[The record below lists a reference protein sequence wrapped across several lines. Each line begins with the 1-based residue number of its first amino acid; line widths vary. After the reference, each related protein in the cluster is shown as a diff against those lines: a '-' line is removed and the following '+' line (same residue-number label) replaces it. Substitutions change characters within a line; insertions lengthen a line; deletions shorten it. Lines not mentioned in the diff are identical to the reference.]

1 MAHASQLIETDI
13 LAYLKSQEQKSL
25 LRFITCGSVDDGK
38 STLIGRLLYE
48 SKMIYDDQLTALRQD
63 SKKMGT
69 QGQDID
75 FALLVDGLA
84 SEREQGITIDVA
96 YRYFSTD
103 KRKFIVADT
112 PGHEEYT
119 RNMATGA
126 STAQLAIL
134 MVDARQGILAQTRRH
149 SMIVKLLGVKQVVLA
164 INKMDL
170 VGYSNA
176 TFDQIV
182 QDYRTFA
189 KQIGLNHVD
198 AIPVSA
204 LKGDN
209 ITQTSPHMKW
219 YTGPS
224 LMHYLETVPIQA
236 FDDTALFSMPVQWVN
251 RPHLDFRGFSGQI
264 TSGTI
269 AVGDAV
275 RVLPSKKTTTVATIV
290 TMDGDLSQATQGQS
304 VTLTL
309 NDDIDISRGDLIV
322 AQSYAIPTGHRFSS
336 TLVWM
341 SADEMV
347 PGQSYWIKIRAKLL
361 LGTISPPDYKINMT
375 TLEHDPSD
383 TLSLNEIGQCTCTFD
398 QEIAYEAYQDNS
410 HLGSFIIIDRET
422 NNTVGMG
429 LIETSVDEATWTA
442 QYIRDRDTYW
452 SKGMVPASL
461 RMQKNGHRPIMVIL
475 TGMVTQD
482 QYYTVGTTIETA
494 LVQADIQAYRY
505 GFQFM
510 RQVDADNV
518 DTLRRDMIR
527 QLVDVGY
534 AFMDAGMVFICAIR
548 QFVGDEIAT
557 IQTMVAPFDALV
569 IDILSD
575 DPVKITQS
583 IKDAICP

>member
-134 MVDARQGILAQTRRH
+134 MVDARQGILTQTRRH

-170 VGYSNA
+170 VGYSESI
-176 TFDQIV
+176 FDQIV
-182 QDYRTFA
+182 LDYREFA

-209 ITQTSPHMKW
+209 ITQTSNDMRW
-219 YTGPS
+219 YTGSS

-236 FDDTALFSMPVQWVN
+236 FDDTSLFSMPVQWVN

-275 RVLPSKKTTTVATIV
+275 RVLPSKKTTTVAAIV
-290 TMDGDLSQATQGQS
+290 TMDGEPSQAIQGES

-322 AQSYAIPTGHRFSS
+322 AQSYTIPTGHRFSS

-461 RMQKNGHRPIMVIL
+461 RMQKNGHRPMMVIL

-482 QYYTVGTTIETA
+482 QYYTVGTAIETA
-494 LVQADIQAYRY
+494 LVQADVQAYRY

-527 QLVDVGY
+527 RLVDVGY

-548 QFVGDEIAT
+548 QFVGDEPAI

-569 IDILSD
+569 IDVSSD

-583 IKDAICP
+583 IKDAICL